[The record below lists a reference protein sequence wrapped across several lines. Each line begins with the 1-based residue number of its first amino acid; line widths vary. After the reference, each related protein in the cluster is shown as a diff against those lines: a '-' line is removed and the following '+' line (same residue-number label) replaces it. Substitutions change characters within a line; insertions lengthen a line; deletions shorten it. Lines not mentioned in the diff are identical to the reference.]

1 MPSGD
6 KPLRGAGRAT
16 TAELTAARPK
26 PPLKKVMPEVWK
38 LVKPR
43 LGLISG
49 SFLLML
55 VNRLCSFVLPVSAK
69 YLINNVM
76 YAGNMKVLPYII
88 GAVAGATFL
97 QGITFVLVDA
107 AALDGRAA
115 ADLRPADAGAAAYWP
130 TASGVL

>member
-1 MPSGD
+1 MGSFGHSGMGGGSRAER
-6 KPLRGAGRAT
+6 PTRGTGKAA
-16 TAELTAARPK
+16 AADLTKGRPK

-43 LGLISG
+43 LWLISG

-76 YAGNMKVLPYII
+76 YGGQMGKLPLII
-88 GAVAGATFL
+88 GCV
-97 QGITFVLVDA
+97 
-107 AALDGRAA
+107 
-115 ADLRPADAGAAAYWP
+115 
-130 TASGVL
+130 